1 MLKWLLRAARGA
13 MEGGITETVEGAT
26 RLLVPAA
33 SLTAAVPPREPAFYN
48 PRARRNRDVS
58 VLACAALARARRGE
72 ALVLEALAGLGARG
86 VRLAN
91 ESGGDVRAVLNDLNA
106 AALGL
111 AGRSADLNGC
121 GGRVEATSEEACRF
135 LSARA
140 RAGERGALVDV
151 DPFGSPARYLDCA
164 IRATAHGGM
173 LSVTATDLQV
183 LHGLFPA
190 ACARHYGGVP
200 IRRTPH
206 ARETALRLVAGCAV
220 AVGARLDTTLEP
232 AFCESDMHYYRV
244 YFRVRS
250 RPDTRGGLGR
260 VFHCGACGR
269 RGVLGGRAACECGA
283 APPVAGPLWAG
294 PLFDAPFAAAMRA
307 ECAGRRAGA
316 SCARLPARAEAE
328 AAMPACYYTVDEV
341 ASRARSSPPRL
352 ARLIERLR
360 RAGHGAS
367 PTSLDPTGFRT
378 TAAMPEI
385 LECA

>member
-1 MLKWLLRAARGA
+1 VARAGGA
-13 MEGGITETVEGAT
+13 AAGLDGDAITETVEGGT

-33 SLTAAVPPREPAFYN
+33 SLTAAAPPREPAFYN

-58 VLACAALARARRGE
+58 VLACAAVARGRGGE
-72 ALVLEALAGLGARG
+72 ALVLEGLSGMGARG
-86 VRLAN
+86 IRVAN
-91 ESGGDVRAVLNDLNA
+91 ESGPGVRAVLNDVNA
-106 AALGL
+106 AALDM
-111 AGRSADLNGC
+111 AARSAALNGC
-121 GGRVEATSEEACRF
+121 GGRVETSSEEACRF
-135 LSARA
+135 LSARS
-140 RAGERGALVDV
+140 RGGERGLLVDV

-183 LHGLFPA
+183 LHGLFPG

-206 ARETALRLVAGCAV
+206 ARETALRLLAGCAV
-220 AVGARLDTTLEP
+220 SVGARLGMTLEP
-232 AFCESDMHYYRV
+232 AFCESDMHYYRA
-244 YFRVRS
+244 YFRVGR

-260 VFHCGACGR
+260 VFHCDACGR
-269 RGVLGGRAACECGA
+269 RGVHGGEARCECGA
-283 APPVAGPLWAG
+283 APQLAGPLWTG
-294 PLFDAPFAAAMRA
+294 PLFEEGLALAMLA
-307 ECAGRRAGA
+307 ECEGRRVDP
-316 SCARLPARAEAE
+316 SCARLLERAAAEAG
-328 AAMPACYYTVDEV
+328 MPACYYTVDEV

-378 TAAMPEI
+378 TAPMPEI
-385 LECA
+385 LACV

>member
-1 MLKWLLRAARGA
+1 MGVA
-13 MEGGITETVEGAT
+13 ITETTEGST
-26 RLLVPAA
+26 RLLVPAE

-72 ALVLEALAGLGARG
+72 TLVLEALAGLGARG

-91 ESGGDVRAVLNDLNA
+91 ESGAGVRVVLNDLNS

-111 AGRSADLNGC
+111 AERSAALNSC
-121 GGRVEATSEEACRF
+121 ADRVGSSREEACRF
-135 LSARA
+135 LSARS
-140 RAGERGALVDV
+140 RAGERGILVDV
-151 DPFGSPARYLDCA
+151 DPFGSPSRYLDCA
-164 IRATAHGGM
+164 IRATAHGGI

-190 ACARHYGGVP
+190 ACARQYGGVP

-220 AVGARLDTTLEP
+220 AVGARLGATLEP

-244 YFRVRS
+244 YLRVRS
-250 RPDTRGGLGR
+250 RPDTRGGHGMI
-260 VFHCGACGR
+260 FHCDACGR
-269 RGVLGGRAACECGA
+269 RGVLDGERRCGCGA
-283 APPVAGPLWAG
+283 APHVAGPLWTG
-294 PLFDAPFAAAMRA
+294 PIFDAGLAAAMRA
-307 ECAGRRAGA
+307 ECAGRRAGE
-316 SCARLPARAEAE
+316 SCGRLLERAEAE

-341 ASRARSSPPRL
+341 ASRARASPPRL
-352 ARLIERLR
+352 ARLLERLR

-367 PTSLDPTGFRT
+367 PTSLDATGFRT
-378 TAAMPEI
+378 TASMPEI
-385 LECA
+385 LACV